1 MGKSGDS
8 KQPGE
13 VNFATRLAS
22 VFIPYETMGVF
33 NSLREISIGQRS
45 EVYVGGEKDEGTCD
59 EK

>member
-13 VNFATRLAS
+13 VNFATRSAS

-33 NSLREISIGQRS
+33 NSLREISIGQQS
-45 EVYVGGEKDEGTCD
+45 EVYVGGEKDVRR
-59 EK
+59 KVK